1 MDTSTKEIY
10 SLLQSIFSL
19 NSLLVVQTSQSITL
33 GTKTIT
39 YVPHDENEYFY
50 LGAFIEIDHK
60 KDHDIYNEI
69 IVRIWK
75 DKTAEVYSLRQAHF
89 GHYEETYTRK
99 HGIEFA
105 NPKIRIESNV
115 YFTDWLKSLQM
126 GHGTLS
132 LHENHD

>member
-19 NSLLVVQTSQSITL
+19 NFLFAAQTSQSITL

-50 LGAFIEIDHK
+50 LGAFIEQDHK
-60 KDHDIYNEI
+60 KDLDVYNEI
-69 IVRIWK
+69 IIRIWK

-89 GHYEETYTRK
+89 GHYEETYNKK

-105 NPKIRIESNV
+105 NAQVRIEANI
-115 YFTDWLKSLQM
+115 FLTDWLINLQKE
-126 GHGTLS
+126 HGTLK
-132 LHENHD
+132 LQ